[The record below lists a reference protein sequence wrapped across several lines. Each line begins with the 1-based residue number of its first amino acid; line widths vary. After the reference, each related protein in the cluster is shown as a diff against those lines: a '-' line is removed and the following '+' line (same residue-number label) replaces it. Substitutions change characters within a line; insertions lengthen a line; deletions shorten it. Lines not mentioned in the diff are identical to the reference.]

1 MADGSTIGT
10 VNPVITLELF
20 PTYTGITAKCLITA
34 FDPTLNY
41 GVDISC
47 CKAGNQND
55 KTHKIFNV
63 RRPMKTEISLEHTFN
78 ELIPNTP
85 YMISVKMLNTSGR
98 PSAPT
103 GSIIASKY
111 LVVHTRAISGTFKVT
126 NRSASVVA
134 VELSDLIPLEYATTV
149 KLSYKR
155 EEDTEWRLSTTKSV
169 EANTTQ
175 VIAHMFTGLMADT
188 TYDIKAEIFK
198 GEELVKAFKLT
209 AITRYYDPA
218 WSDIIPSVD
227 SYLAVPNTGKAFVK
241 VKLSKQPNWEE
252 GEVGLHL
259 FRYDGY
265 DYVERFEFL
274 DIFDDDIVGFVTET
288 AGSEKQYKVGFIS
301 AHDSSD
307 IFNLTEPFT
316 ISYPQYT
323 WADKVAGQPLI
334 VSAEDVWN
342 MADSL
347 IRAHEYQV
355 AVVKYHEY
363 DYDHE
368 RRQSALDS
376 LKGLMSGIRVGGEI
390 TADIINAVDLLAI
403 TFLETDSTAINS
415 RLNAIKEAQGEVI
428 DAVDINDMKSLVT
441 NALATI

>member
-1 MADGSTIGT
+1 M
-10 VNPVITLELF
+10 V
-20 PTYTGITAKCLITA
+20 GITIEYYPEQTSVRVKCHVNW

-41 GVDISC
+41 GAEVAC
-47 CKAGNQND
+47 FKVANPKD
-55 KTHKIFNV
+55 KTYKIFNV
-63 RRPMKTEISLEHTFN
+63 MKPMKREILLEHTFN
-78 ELIPNTP
+78 ELIPDTL
-85 YMISVKMLNTSGR
+85 YTIDVDFHNTSGT
-98 PSAPT
+98 PSTPI
-103 GSIIASKY
+103 GSVWGRYSISFR
-111 LVVHTRAISGTFKVT
+111 TRAIGGTFKVT

-134 VELSDLIPLEYATTV
+134 VELSDLTALEYATTV

-155 EEDTEWRLSTTKSV
+155 EEDTEWRLSTTKGI

-188 TYDIKAEIFK
+188 TYDFKAEIFK

-209 AITRYYDPA
+209 AITRYYDPS
-218 WSDIIPSVD
+218 WSDVIPSAD
-227 SYLAVPNTGKAFVK
+227 SYLAVPNTGKAFIK

-355 AVVKYHEY
+355 AVVNYHEY

-390 TADIINAVDLLAI
+390 TANIINAVDLLAI
-403 TFLETDSTAINS
+403 TFLETDSTAIDS

>member
-1 MADGSTIGT
+1 M
-10 VNPVITLELF
+10 
-20 PTYTGITAKCLITA
+20 
-34 FDPTLNY
+34 
-41 GVDISC
+41 
-47 CKAGNQND
+47 
-55 KTHKIFNV
+55 
-63 RRPMKTEISLEHTFN
+63 
-78 ELIPNTP
+78 
-85 YMISVKMLNTSGR
+85 
-98 PSAPT
+98 
-103 GSIIASKY
+103 
-111 LVVHTRAISGTFKVT
+111 T

-134 VELSDLIPLEYATTV
+134 VELSDLIALEYATTV

-155 EEDTEWRLSTTKSV
+155 EEDTEWRLSTTMGI
-169 EANTTQ
+169 EANTTK

-188 TYDIKAEIFK
+188 AYDIKAEIFK

-209 AITRYYDPA
+209 AITRYYDPT
-218 WSDIIPSVD
+218 WSDVIPSVD
-227 SYLAVPNTGKAFVK
+227 SYLAVPNTGKAFIK
-241 VKLSKQPNWEE
+241 VKLSKKPNWEE

-274 DIFDDDIVGFVTET
+274 DIFDDDIVGFVAET

-323 WADKVAGQPLI
+323 WDTKVAGQPLI

-355 AVVKYHEY
+355 AVVNYHEY

-403 TFLETDSTAINS
+403 TFLETDSTAIDS

>member
-1 MADGSTIGT
+1 MADGSNTGT
-10 VNPVITLELF
+10 NSPDIVLELF
-20 PTYTGITAKCLITA
+20 STHTSITAKVYISA
-34 FDPTLNY
+34 FDPTINY
-41 GVDISC
+41 AVVVSYYR
-47 CKAGNQND
+47 AGYPND
-55 KTHKIFNV
+55 KVNEIFNIQ
-63 RRPMKTEISLEHTFN
+63 RPMTSTMDFDHTFTG
-78 ELIPNTP
+78 LMPDTM
-85 YMISVKMLNTSGR
+85 YAVVVDLRNTSGT
-98 PSAPT
+98 PSTPSGSIRASKTVMIHTKSVT
-103 GSIIASKY
+103 GSFAS
-111 LVVHTRAISGTFKVT
+111 T
-126 NRSASVVA
+126 NTGASVVA
-134 VELSDLIPLEYATTV
+134 TEFSVSQTLDIETKVRLSHKKSDSSTWAVDNTTV
-149 KLSYKR
+149 FNAN
-155 EEDTEWRLSTTKSV
+155 STIRKTY
-169 EANTTQ
+169 
-175 VIAHMFTGLMADT
+175 IFTGLMSDT
-188 TYDIKAEIFK
+188 SYDFRAELLMGDIVFRTYDITIVTK
-198 GEELVKAFKLT
+198 
-209 AITRYYDPA
+209 YYDPT
-218 WSDIIPSVD
+218 WSEVLPVMEEF
-227 SYLAVPNTGKAFVK
+227 LAVPNTGKAYIRARF
-241 VKLSKQPNWEE
+241 SQAPNWEE

-274 DIFDDDIVGFVTET
+274 DIFSDDIIGIVSET
-288 AGSEKQYKVGFIS
+288 AGTQMSYKLGLIS
-301 AHDSSD
+301 SHSSSD
-307 IFNLTEPFT
+307 VFNMTEPFT

-403 TFLETDSTAINS
+403 TFLETDSTAIDS